1 MEPNYY
7 AIAVATLS
15 TLVVGFI
22 WYNPKVFGTIW
33 MRETGITEEKA
44 KTANMLKVFGLTI
57 LFSLMITFFLQQIV
71 IHQIGAM
78 QLMGGDPSKALPSYH
93 AYIKDYEHA
102 YRTFKHGA
110 LHGAMTGIFLILP
123 AFAINSLYEMK
134 SAKYVLINAGYF
146 VVSLTIMG
154 GILCAWE

>member
-1 MEPNYY
+1 MEPNFL
-7 AIAVATLS
+7 AIAAATLS

-33 MRETGITEEKA
+33 MRETGMTEEKA

-57 LFSLMITFFLQQIV
+57 LFSLMITFFLQQVV

-93 AYIKDYEHA
+93 AFIEDYAHA
-102 YRTFKHGA
+102 HRSFGHGA

-146 VVSLTIMG
+146 VVSLAIMG
-154 GILCAWE
+154 GILCGWE